1 MKENNLNSFYFNL
14 LNINKNNDTINDIKK
29 IINNINNYLEINKL
43 DKTMFCKVLSNLL
56 HNELKDKRI
65 FNKIVNTN
73 DLFNCYEHE
82 FILASYDEND
92 TIKYILIDMAYEQF
106 VKKDNRTLITLNEFP
121 SELITNKELL
131 NNILENNFSI
141 IDENDFQEYLYS
153 IHQNK
158 ELINLVKLEDI
169 MFQNKKT
176 K

>member
-106 VKKDNRTLITLNEFP
+106 VKIFDYFLI
-121 SELITNKELL
+121 
-131 NNILENNFSI
+131 
-141 IDENDFQEYLYS
+141 
-153 IHQNK
+153 
-158 ELINLVKLEDI
+158 
-169 MFQNKKT
+169 
-176 K
+176 